1 MHPGCKVHTVLSIN
15 FMISKKLGHQ
25 IKLCN
30 IKMIDVC
37 IEQNLRKTKTYFE
50 RSTLWNM
57 R

>member
-37 IEQNLRKTKTYFE
+37 IKQNLRKTKTYFE
-50 RSTLWNM
+50 RSTLGI
-57 R
+57 